1 MHTRDK
7 CLHNS
12 AAQDV
17 DEDWPIEMY
26 DHDGVA
32 HNITLS
38 PGEMVLWESHSIL
51 HGRPFA
57 MKGKVRRI
65 IKTPYFFKNNHFTF
79 SGHSY

>member
-1 MHTRDK
+1 MTYKLVHN
-7 CLHNS
+7 CLHHVYNVS
-12 AAQDV
+12 AQDV

-57 MKGKVRRI
+57 MKGKVRKII
-65 IKTPYFFKNNHFTF
+65 IKT
-79 SGHSY
+79 SYVYNKS